1 LLTSFVDG
9 LACGYDAGGGWT
21 GGVSNLRSQLGV
33 KIILSVTSA
42 VIDHQMMR
50 EFSKK
55 DESNDILKGL
65 FVKRKLDYIGSN
77 CFAGI

>member
-1 LLTSFVDG
+1 MGWHVAMMRVG
-9 LACGYDAGGGWT
+9 AGQEG
-21 GGVSNLRSQLGV
+21 SRILRSQLGV

-55 DESNDILKGL
+55 DESNDFLKGL

-77 CFAGI
+77 CFAGV